1 MAEPRWKAFAW
12 KDVETQTEVPLQHAS
27 AQVSVCSECQNLA
40 LAVQGDRDS
49 ACVSCNQLNDLL
61 SLLTDLKNAAE
72 RLRCTG
78 ECEREIDW

>member
-49 ACVSCNQLNDLL
+49 ACVLVFL
-61 SLLTDLKNAAE
+61 SLAFQVVLSTYKWIQIKRNNF
-72 RLRCTG
+72 
-78 ECEREIDW
+78 

>member
-40 LAVQGDRDS
+40 LAVQGDR
-49 ACVSCNQLNDLL
+49 
-61 SLLTDLKNAAE
+61 
-72 RLRCTG
+72 
-78 ECEREIDW
+78 